1 VTNAIKERKRV
12 AITPEDVTKVAKLSR
27 LALSPA
33 ETQQYAE
40 QLGKILHYV
49 EKLNALDT
57 SKVEPM
63 ITASASGNV
72 FRADVVKPSLKREDA
87 LQSAPAHDDEFFR
100 VPPVIE

>member
-1 VTNAIKERKRV
+1 MAINND
-12 AITPEDVTKVAKLSR
+12 DVIKVAKLSR
-27 LALSPA
+27 LALSGG
-33 ETQQYAE
+33 EVQVYTE

-49 EKLNALDT
+49 EKLNEVNT

-63 ITASASGNV
+63 ISAAADGNV
-72 FRADVVKPSLKREDA
+72 FRADEVRPSLERKAA

>member
-1 VTNAIKERKRV
+1 M
-12 AITPEDVTKVAKLSR
+12 AITPEDVAKVAKLSR
-27 LALSPA
+27 LALTPA
-33 ETQQYAE
+33 EVQTYTE

-72 FRADVVKPSLKREDA
+72 FRADTIKPSLQREDA
-87 LQSAPAHDDEFFR
+87 LHSAPAHDDEFFR

>member
-1 VTNAIKERKRV
+1 MALTREEVS
-12 AITPEDVTKVAKLSR
+12 KVAKLSR
-27 LALSPA
+27 LALSDK
-33 ETQQYAE
+33 ELEMYTE

-63 ITASASGNV
+63 ISAAAKGNV
-72 FRADVVKPSLKREDA
+72 FRPDVVRPGLSREDA
-87 LQSAPAHDDEFFR
+87 LKAAPSHDDEFFR

>member
-1 VTNAIKERKRV
+1 V
-12 AITPEDVTKVAKLSR
+12 AITPEDVAMVAKLSR
-27 LALSPA
+27 LALTPA
-33 ETQQYAE
+33 EVQMYTE

-49 EKLNALDT
+49 EKLDALDT

-72 FRADVVKPSLKREDA
+72 FRADTVKPSLQRDDA

>member
-1 VTNAIKERKRV
+1 M
-12 AITPEDVTKVAKLSR
+12 AITPEDVAKVAKLSR
-27 LALSPA
+27 LALSEQEIA
-33 ETQQYAE
+33 TYTE

-63 ITASASGNV
+63 ITAAASGNV
-72 FRADVVKPSLKREDA
+72 FRPDVVKPGLSREDA
-87 LQSAPAHDDEFFR
+87 LKSAPAHDDEYFR